1 MVAEHPAPS
10 VITYF
15 QTPLYSSRC
24 DEILTAQQMSAMEL
38 ANVCVNRWLSD
49 DHILWLMENLN
60 KSQTDTYC
68 LFLNGSIN
76 KDPKTLRRFSRGDAL
91 PTKLL
96 FAINVA
102 RPSAGE
108 TQFGTDERPGCH
120 WTMCYIHTIGKKITY
135 GDSLAWQ
142 YPSNLLEKV
151 NQYIKAVSSD
161 DDVTNYSIFLLS

>member
-1 MVAEHPAPS
+1 M
-10 VITYF
+10 
-15 QTPLYSSRC
+15 
-24 DEILTAQQMSAMEL
+24 
-38 ANVCVNRWLSD
+38 
-49 DHILWLMENLN
+49 
-60 KSQTDTYC
+60 
-68 LFLNGSIN
+68 NGSIN

-120 WTMCYIHTIGKKITY
+120 WTMCYIDTIGNKITY

-161 DDVTNYSIFLLS
+161 DDVTNYSIFYCHDPFLSPQDPINVKKTVPCCIPFKRVIASVV